1 MLPFAVIACST
12 PHGLSTHHEDHRI
25 EVSFVQVND
34 VYEIAPL
41 SGGREGGM
49 ARVATLKKKYS
60 RQRPNTFLVMSGDFV
75 SPPVYNSR
83 PYQGQAV
90 RGRQM
95 IEAMNAAGVDFAIF
109 GNHEFD
115 IRENELQARINEPGF
130 RWISSNAF
138 EKDSQGVHPFHDKNG
153 NALPQTYILTV
164 HDAGGDSARIGL
176 IGICIPANKASYV
189 QYTDPLGTATT
200 PHGH

>member
-49 ARVATLKKKYS
+49 ARVATLLKKYS
-60 RQRPNTFLVMSGDFV
+60 RQRPNTFLVMSGDYPRPQR
-75 SPPVYNSR
+75 SNSL
-83 PYQGQAV
+83 PYRGKAV

-115 IRENELQARINEPGF
+115 IRENELQARID
-130 RWISSNAF
+130 RKS
-138 EKDSQGVHPFHDKNG
+138 
-153 NALPQTYILTV
+153 T
-164 HDAGGDSARIGL
+164 R
-176 IGICIPANKASYV
+176 
-189 QYTDPLGTATT
+189 
-200 PHGH
+200 